1 MTTNNPYL
9 PDGAEC
15 LEDLVESY
23 VLGSLEED
31 EREVFEAH
39 LESCPLCVQAVA
51 DFQQAGLALAEAVP
65 QVSAPLGIG
74 ARVLES
80 VEELPLIFR
89 PLDGEGVRKKV
100 SDEASTRFT
109 LSTFAM
115 PLAATLVVG
124 LLTASLI
131 MNVVTTSRLNT
142 LQQERVET
150 NSRLEQLEAGLASAS
165 TGVSQLAIEGQQTD
179 SALKQVMETS
189 YLMAR
194 PFTQP
199 LLLSPTDGNSE
210 SEGVLLV
217 TSDGRKAILML
228 ANMEPPQPSQAF
240 NVWLSRN
247 GQHLAVGQISVDSS
261 GWGTMA
267 LDPPESLY
275 GFDWMNLTVDKPQ
288 TGAGSGEEMVLQTR
302 ILSPGDR

>member
-1 MTTNNPYL
+1 MTTNNPNL
-9 PDGAEC
+9 PDRAGHP
-15 LEDLVESY
+15 EDLLESY

-31 EREVFEAH
+31 EREAFEAH
-39 LESCPLCVQAVA
+39 LDGCLLCSSTVA

-74 ARVLES
+74 DRVLES

-89 PLDGEGVRKKV
+89 PSDEEGAPSKV
-100 SDEASTRFT
+100 SDEASSRFT
-109 LSTFAM
+109 LNTFAM

-142 LQQERVET
+142 LQQERIET

-165 TGVSQLAIEGQQTD
+165 AGVSELAIEGQQAD

-240 NVWLSRN
+240 NVWLSRS
-247 GQHLAVGQISVDSS
+247 GQHLPVGQISVDSS

-267 LDPPESLY
+267 LNPPESLY
-275 GFDWMNLTVDKPQ
+275 GFDWMNLTVDKPRS
-288 TGAGSGEEMVLQTR
+288 GAGTGEEMVLQTR

>member
-1 MTTNNPYL
+1 ML
-9 PDGAEC
+9 
-15 LEDLVESY
+15 ESY

-31 EREVFEAH
+31 ERDALEAH
-39 LESCPLCVQAVA
+39 LESCLLCAGTVA
-51 DFQQAGLALAEAVP
+51 DFERVGLALSEAVP
-65 QVSAPLGIG
+65 QLAVPQGLRAG
-74 ARVLES
+74 VMES
-80 VEELPLIFR
+80 VEELPQIFS
-89 PLDGEGVRKKV
+89 PSVEGIPA
-100 SDEASTRFT
+100 EADNNEHSTRFT
-109 LSTFAM
+109 FSSFAM

-150 NSRLEQLEAGLASAS
+150 TSRLEQLEAGLASAN
-165 TGVSQLAIEGQQTD
+165 TGVSQLAEEGRQAE
-179 SALKQVMETS
+179 SNLKQVMETS

-199 LLLSPTDGNSE
+199 LLLSPTDGNSQ

-217 TSDGRKAILML
+217 TSDGSKAILML
-228 ANMEPPQPSQAF
+228 ANMETPQNAQAF

-247 GQHLAVGQISVDSS
+247 GQHLPAGQISVDSS

-267 LDPPESLY
+267 LNPPESLY

-288 TGAGSGEEMVLQTR
+288 SGAGAGEEMVLQTR

>member
-1 MTTNNPYL
+1 MTTNNLLFPN
-9 PDGAEC
+9 PADHP
-15 LEDLVESY
+15 EDLLEPY

-31 EREVFEAH
+31 ERDAIEAH
-39 LESCPLCVQAVA
+39 LESCQLCAGTVSVLA
-51 DFQQAGLALAEAVP
+51 QAGLALAEAVP
-65 QVSAPLGIG
+65 QVAVPPGLR
-74 ARVLES
+74 ARVMES
-80 VEELPLIFR
+80 VEELPQIFR
-89 PLDGEGVRKKV
+89 PIEAEEGSK
-100 SDEASTRFT
+100 SISNNPSTRFT
-109 LSTFAM
+109 FSTFAM

-131 MNVVTTSRLNT
+131 MNVVTTGRIST
-142 LQQERVET
+142 LQRERIET

-165 TGVSQLAIEGQQTD
+165 SGVSQLAEDRRQND

-228 ANMEPPQPSQAF
+228 ANMEPPQDSQTF

-247 GQHLAVGQISVDSS
+247 GQHLPAGQISVDSS

-267 LDPPESLY
+267 LNPPESLY
-275 GFDWMNLTVDKPQ
+275 GFDWMNLTVDKPRSEA
-288 TGAGSGEEMVLQTR
+288 GASEEMVLQTR

>member
-9 PDGAEC
+9 PGGAEHP
-15 LEDLVESY
+15 EDLFESY

-31 EREVFEAH
+31 EREAFEVH
-39 LESCPLCVQAVA
+39 LESCLPCVQAVA

-65 QVSAPLGIG
+65 QVSAPQGIG
-74 ARVLES
+74 ARVMDS
-80 VEELPLIFR
+80 VEELPTIFR
-89 PLDGEGVRKKV
+89 PPDEDVAGRKV
-100 SDEASTRFT
+100 SDEASSRFT
-109 LSTFAM
+109 LNTFAM

-150 NSRLEQLEAGLASAS
+150 SSRLEQLEAGLASAS
-165 TGVSQLAIEGQQTD
+165 TGVSQLATEGQQTD

-228 ANMEPPQPSQAF
+228 ANMEPPQPTQAF

-247 GQHLAVGQISVDSS
+247 GQHMPVGQISVDSS

-267 LDPPESLY
+267 LNPPESLY

-288 TGAGSGEEMVLQTR
+288 SGAGSGEEMVLQTR